1 MPDGGCRCG
10 SHRAGRDTSGDVTSA
25 QDPGAD
31 SAGEDAVTDQDH
43 RADPWGWAL
52 VEGLGRRDH
61 HGGRDGRDDDLRGQ
75 DPILLYYVNDARA
88 LKAAQVGVALR
99 SGSAVTRDVADIV
112 LLDDSFGALLP
123 PQREAVA
130 SST

>member
-75 DPILLYYVNDARA
+75 DPILLYYVGVEQVEDAARRGGADQVEHGGGDGRA
-88 LKAAQVGVALR
+88 EL
-99 SGSAVTRDVADIV
+99 VTDQRAEP
-112 LLDDSFGALLP
+112 DS
-123 PQREAVA
+123 ED
-130 SST
+130 

>member
-10 SHRAGRDTSGDVTSA
+10 SHRAGRDTSGDVTWA

-31 SAGEDAVTDQDH
+31 SAGEAAVTDQYH

-75 DPILLYYVNDARA
+75 DPILLYYVGVEQVEDAARHGGA
-88 LKAAQVGVALR
+88 DQVEHG
-99 SGSAVTRDVADIV
+99 
-112 LLDDSFGALLP
+112 
-123 PQREAVA
+123 
-130 SST
+130 